1 MIARSVSRTILP
13 ALPVTPA
20 LLVVAVAY
28 LLPLLWLVPMSL
40 QDSDRTWTGLNNY
53 SRAVQDP
60 LFLTIAGRTFRVAF
74 LTATV
79 CLLLAYPIAWQLS
92 RIPRRWFPYLAALI
106 AIPLLT
112 STIVRSE
119 AWVFL
124 LLPDGLVNEV
134 LALIPGAPRVSLL
147 RTEAGVVLA
156 MIQVLLPIALLP
168 LLAAFYDLDRDLLAA
183 ARGLGASHARTWVH
197 VIVPLTAPAAA
208 TSAALTFL
216 LALGFW
222 VTPSIVGGHQSTL
235 IAQLISQ
242 QASLLLNVQYAS
254 TLAVILIGTTAAL
267 AGAVWLFAQLTR
279 RIAAA

>member
-1 MIARSVSRTILP
+1 MRGP
-13 ALPVTPA
+13 ALARALLSGLPVLPA
-20 LLVVAVAY
+20 LLVVALAY
-28 LLPLLWLVPMSL
+28 LLPLAWLVPMSL
-40 QDSDRTWTGLNNY
+40 QDTDRSWTGLANY
-53 SRAVQDP
+53 GRALDDP

-74 LTATV
+74 LTAAACV
-79 CLLLAYPIAWQLS
+79 LLAYPIAWQLS
-92 RIPRRWFPYLAALI
+92 RIPRRWFPYLAAVI

-134 LALIPGAPRVSLL
+134 LGLIPGMPRLSLL
-147 RTEAGVVLA
+147 RSEAGVLLA

-183 ARGLGASHARTWVH
+183 ARGLGATPRHTWTE
-197 VIVPLTAPAAA
+197 VIIPLTAPAAA

-242 QASLLLNVQYAS
+242 QASLLLDVQYAS
-254 TLAVILIGTTAAL
+254 TLAVILIGTVASV
-267 AGAVWLFAQLTR
+267 AGAVWVLSRVAR
-279 RIAAA
+279 RMGAA

>member
-1 MIARSVSRTILP
+1 MNVRSMTRPALRGLPVLP
-13 ALPVTPA
+13 ALT
-20 LLVVAVAY
+20 VVAVAY
-28 LLPLLWLVPMSL
+28 LLPLAWLVPMSL
-40 QDSDRTWTGLNNY
+40 QDPDRTWVGLTNY

-60 LFLTIAGRTFRVAF
+60 LFLTIAARTFRVAF
-74 LTATV
+74 LTATI

-124 LLPDGLVNEV
+124 LLPEGLINEV
-134 LALIPGAPRVSLL
+134 LAMLPGAPRVSLL
-147 RTEAGVVLA
+147 RTESGVLLA

-183 ARGLGASHARTWVH
+183 ARGLGATHARTWIN
-197 VIVPLTAPAAA
+197 VIVPLTAPAAT

-235 IAQLISQ
+235 VARLISQ
-242 QASLLLNVQYAS
+242 QASRLLHVPYAS
-254 TLAVILIGTTAAL
+254 TLAVILIAAAAAL
-267 AGAVWLFAQLTR
+267 AGASWLIARLIR